1 MIFNVQIII
10 ITVFKFIYKIKI
22 YFKLSLL
29 KYIRLYSK
37 YIITSYLVF

>member
-1 MIFNVQIII
+1 MIFNKQIII
-10 ITVFKFIYKIKI
+10 MVFLKFIYKIKI

-29 KYIRLYSK
+29 KYIRLYIK